1 MLTQKVLQDLLL
13 HYSLEQ
19 EDKASSVLVHLLSQ
33 LTERLDRIEVLLEK
47 RQVVEVNQFKSVQR
61 SMLSKVEKQL
71 RHIEETHAKTFT
83 EVTAELKAVK
93 QTLESTKSKF
103 IGFQ

>member
-19 EDKASSVLVHLLSQ
+19 EGSASSVLVHLLNQ
-33 LTERLDRIEVLLEK
+33 LTERLERIEELLEK
-47 RQVVEVNQFKSVQR
+47 RQIVEVNQFKTVQR
-61 SMLSKVEKQL
+61 SMLNKVEKQL
-71 RHIEETHAKTFT
+71 RHIEETHAKTFS
-83 EVTAELKAVK
+83 EVTAELKGVK

-103 IGFQ
+103 IGFE

>member
-19 EDKASSVLVHLLSQ
+19 EGSASSVLVHLVNQ
-33 LTERLDRIEVLLEK
+33 LTERLEHIEKLLEE
-47 RQVVEVNQFKSVQR
+47 RQIAEVDQLGTVQR
-61 SMLSKVEKQL
+61 SMLKKVEKQL
-71 RHIEETHAKTFT
+71 RHIEKTHAKTFT
-83 EVTAELKAVK
+83 EVTAELKTLK
-93 QTLESTKSKF
+93 ETLESTKSKF

>member
-33 LTERLDRIEVLLEK
+33 LTERLERIEVLLEK

>member
-1 MLTQKVLQDLLL
+1 MLTQKLLEELLFHHSSNPSEGSMTVLL
-13 HYSLEQ
+13 H
-19 EDKASSVLVHLLSQ
+19 VLKDLS
-33 LTERLDRIEVLLEK
+33 EKLDRVEALLEK

-71 RHIEETHAKTFT
+71 RHIEETHSSTFT
-83 EVTAELKAVK
+83 SLSTELKSIK
-93 QTLESTKSKF
+93 QALESARSKF